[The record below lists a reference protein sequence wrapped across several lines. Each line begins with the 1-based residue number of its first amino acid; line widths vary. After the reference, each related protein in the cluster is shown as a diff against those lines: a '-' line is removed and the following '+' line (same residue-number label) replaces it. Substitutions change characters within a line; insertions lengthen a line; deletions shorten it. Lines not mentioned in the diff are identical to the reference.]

1 MRSCALGAIVNIRR
15 FGPGHRRADR
25 AAGSQGVLSSA
36 IFSNDVAQVTEFTVT
51 PGGTYGPLR
60 SAGDV
65 VLVVIEGGGWVTAR
79 ETQVQLAAGE
89 SLHLER
95 LTPYSVAA
103 RELPLRAI
111 LVELSA
117 GSVTESAR
125 TIGASGGGAEE

>member
-1 MRSCALGAIVNIRR
+1 MNIRS

-36 IFSNDVAQVTEFTVT
+36 IFSNDIAQITEFTVT
-51 PGGTYGPLR
+51 AGGTYGPLR

-65 VLVVIEGGGWVTAR
+65 VLVVIEGGGWVTAHDTR
-79 ETQVQLAAGE
+79 VQLAAGE

-95 LTPYSVAA
+95 LTTYSIAA

-117 GSVTESAR
+117 SSVTESAR
-125 TIGASGGGAEE
+125 TIGTSGGGAEE

>member
-1 MRSCALGAIVNIRR
+1 MSIRQ
-15 FGPGHRRADR
+15 FGPGHRRADY
-25 AAGSQGVLSSA
+25 AAGSKGVLSSA
-36 IFSNDVAQVTEFTVT
+36 IFSNGVAQITEFTVT
-51 PGGTYGPLR
+51 PGGSYGPLR

-65 VLVVIEGGGWVTAR
+65 VLIVIEGGGWIIAHDA
-79 ETQVQLAAGE
+79 QVHLAAGE

-117 GSVTESAR
+117 GGGAESAR
-125 TIGASGGGAEE
+125 AIRAGSGGAEE

>member
-1 MRSCALGAIVNIRR
+1 MNIRR

-111 LVELSA
+111 LVELA
-117 GSVTESAR
+117 ANSVADSAR
-125 TIGASGGGAEE
+125 TIGTSGGGAEE

>member
-1 MRSCALGAIVNIRR
+1 MNIRR

-36 IFSNDVAQVTEFTVT
+36 IFSNDIAQITEFTVT
-51 PGGTYGPLR
+51 PDGTYGPLR

-65 VLVVIEGGGWVTAR
+65 VLVVIEGGGWVTAHDS
-79 ETQVQLAAGE
+79 QMHLAAGE

-117 GSVTESAR
+117 GGGAESAR

>member
-1 MRSCALGAIVNIRR
+1 MNIRR

-25 AAGSQGVLSSA
+25 AAGSSGVLSGA
-36 IFSNDVAQVTEFTVT
+36 IFSNNVAQITEFTVT

-65 VLVVIEGGGWVTAR
+65 VLVVIEGGGWVTAND
-79 ETQVQLAAGE
+79 TPMHLAAGE

-117 GSVTESAR
+117 G
-125 TIGASGGGAEE
+125 GGAESAHTIRAGGDGAEE

>member
-1 MRSCALGAIVNIRR
+1 MNIRS

-36 IFSNDVAQVTEFTVT
+36 IFSNDIAQITEFTIT

-65 VLVVIEGGGWVTAR
+65 VLVVIEGGGWVTAHDTR
-79 ETQVQLAAGE
+79 VQLAAGE

-95 LTPYSVAA
+95 LTPYSIAA

-117 GSVTESAR
+117 SSVTESAR
-125 TIGASGGGAEE
+125 TIGTSGGGAEE

>member
-1 MRSCALGAIVNIRR
+1 MNIRQ

-25 AAGSQGVLSSA
+25 AAGSSGVLSSA
-36 IFSNDVAQVTEFTVT
+36 IFSNDVAQITEFTVT

-60 SAGDV
+60 
-65 VLVVIEGGGWVTAR
+65 
-79 ETQVQLAAGE
+79 TQMQLAAGE

-117 GSVTESAR
+117 GSGAESAR
-125 TIGASGGGAEE
+125 TISANGGGAEE

>member
-1 MRSCALGAIVNIRR
+1 MNIRR
-15 FGPGHRRADR
+15 FGPGHRRSDR

-36 IFSNDVAQVTEFTVT
+36 IFSNDVAQITEFTVT

-65 VLVVIEGGGWVTAR
+65 VLVVIEGGGWITAR
-79 ETQVQLAAGE
+79 ETQVHLAAGE

-111 LVELSA
+111 LIELTSRDLA
-117 GSVTESAR
+117 EPAR
-125 TIGASGGGAEE
+125 TIGASGGGEQE

>member
-1 MRSCALGAIVNIRR
+1 MNIRR

-36 IFSNDVAQVTEFTVT
+36 IFSNDVAQITEFTVT

-65 VLVVIEGGGWVTAR
+65 VLVVIEGGGWITAR
-79 ETQVQLAAGE
+79 ETQMHLAAGE

-111 LVELSA
+111 LIELTSHDLA
-117 GSVTESAR
+117 EPAR
-125 TIGASGGGAEE
+125 TIGASGGGEQE

>member
-1 MRSCALGAIVNIRR
+1 MNIRS

-36 IFSNDVAQVTEFTVT
+36 IFSNDIAQITEFTVT
-51 PGGTYGPLR
+51 AGGTYGPLR

-65 VLVVIEGGGWVTAR
+65 VLVVIEGGGWVTAHDTR
-79 ETQVQLAAGE
+79 VQLAAGE

-95 LTPYSVAA
+95 LTPYSIAA

-111 LVELSA
+111 LVELSTS
-117 GSVTESAR
+117 SVTESAG

>member
-1 MRSCALGAIVNIRR
+1 MNIRR

-36 IFSNDVAQVTEFTVT
+36 IFSNDVAQITEFTVT
-51 PGGTYGPLR
+51 PDGIYGPLR

-65 VLVVIEGGGWVTAR
+65 VLVVIEGGGWVTAHDS
-79 ETQVQLAAGE
+79 QMHLAAGE
-89 SLHLER
+89 SLQLER

-117 GSVTESAR
+117 GGGAESAR
-125 TIGASGGGAEE
+125 TIGTSGGDAEE

>member
-1 MRSCALGAIVNIRR
+1 MNIRR

-36 IFSNDVAQVTEFTVT
+36 IFSNDVAQITEFTVT

-111 LVELSA
+111 LDELATNSA
-117 GSVTESAR
+117 AESAR
-125 TIGASGGGAEE
+125 AIGTSGGGEQE

>member
-1 MRSCALGAIVNIRR
+1 MNIRS

-36 IFSNDVAQVTEFTVT
+36 IFSNDIAQITEFTVT

-65 VLVVIEGGGWVTAR
+65 VLVVIEGGGWVTAHDTR
-79 ETQVQLAAGE
+79 VQLAAGE

-95 LTPYSVAA
+95 LTPYSIAA
-103 RELPLRAI
+103 RESPLRAI

-117 GSVTESAR
+117 SSVTESAR
-125 TIGASGGGAEE
+125 TIGTSGGGAEE

>member
-1 MRSCALGAIVNIRR
+1 MNIRQ

-25 AAGSQGVLSSA
+25 AAGSNGVLSSA
-36 IFSNDVAQVTEFTVT
+36 IFSNDIAQITEFTVT

-65 VLVVIEGGGWVTAR
+65 VLVVIEGGGWVTVL
-79 ETQVQLAAGE
+79 ETLVQLAAGE

-95 LTPYSVAA
+95 LTPYSIAA

-117 GSVTESAR
+117 SSVTESAR
-125 TIGASGGGAEE
+125 TIGTSGGGAEE

>member
-1 MRSCALGAIVNIRR
+1 MNIRR

-36 IFSNDVAQVTEFTVT
+36 IFSNDAAQITEFTVT
-51 PGGTYGPLR
+51 PGGTYGSLR

-65 VLVVIEGGGWVTAR
+65 VLVVIEGGGWVTAHDS
-79 ETQVQLAAGE
+79 QMHLAAGE

-117 GSVTESAR
+117 GSGAESAR